1 IKKQDATNDQ
11 TLLDGA
17 RFTLYRAQGN
27 TGGKLEQLATGVT
40 ANGLADI
47 DVGPGYF
54 ILQETQAPTGYVLND
69 KEYIFQINHDGTV
82 LLRNGDNMTSLQGA
96 DSDRVLV
103 FTMKNRR
110 KTGQFKLAKR
120 AYSNSDRRLAA
131 VFELKEENG
140 ATPVATKTTATDGEE
155 IVFEN
160 LRIGQIYQLKETQA
174 PEGYQLNTKV
184 YRLRLTDSGQVE
196 LLDGDDLLSLD
207 DSNRQLL
214 TAKNLKKGE
223 YPKTGGFG
231 VLPYIT
237 LG

>member
-1 IKKQDATNDQ
+1 
-11 TLLDGA
+11 
-17 RFTLYRAQGN
+17 
-27 TGGKLEQLATGVT
+27 
-40 ANGLADI
+40 
-47 DVGPGYF
+47 
-54 ILQETQAPTGYVLND
+54 
-69 KEYIFQINHDGTV
+69 
-82 LLRNGDNMTSLQGA
+82 
-96 DSDRVLV
+96 
-103 FTMKNRR
+103 
-110 KTGQFKLAKR
+110 
-120 AYSNSDRRLAA
+120 
-131 VFELKEENG
+131 
-140 ATPVATKTTATDGEE
+140 GEE

-237 LG
+237 LGGGMMLLALAVELGKEKPWKRIRK